1 MRKFFNFFK
10 MMNIK
15 TYNSNNFFF
24 SAAGLKGQKVVI
36 ANKAGSSTATS
47 TTSTTPSSAIRI
59 VKVGNQPK
67 KTIAIMPAANSPVT
81 NSSPNVSSQESSSSD
96 SSRLEL
102 KRKLAEAEESAKRI
116 LEEYEQKLA
125 EAKRLR
131 EELVQKQDDLNDET

>member
-1 MRKFFNFFK
+1 M
-10 MMNIK
+10 
-15 TYNSNNFFF
+15 
-24 SAAGLKGQKVVI
+24 VI
-36 ANKAGSSTATS
+36 ANKAGSSTATT

-81 NSSPNVSSQESSSSD
+81 NISPVTNNSPNISSQESSSSD

-102 KRKLAEAEESAKRI
+102 KRKLAETEDAAKRI

-131 EELVQKQDDLNDET
+131 EELVQKQDDLNDEI

>member
-1 MRKFFNFFK
+1 M
-10 MMNIK
+10 
-15 TYNSNNFFF
+15 
-24 SAAGLKGQKVVI
+24 VI
-36 ANKAGSSTATS
+36 ANKAGSSTATT

-81 NSSPNVSSQESSSSD
+81 NNSPNISSQESSSSD

-102 KRKLAEAEESAKRI
+102 KRKLAETEDAAKRI

-131 EELVQKQDDLNDET
+131 DELVQKQDDLNDEI

>member
-1 MRKFFNFFK
+1 M
-10 MMNIK
+10 IWI
-15 TYNSNNFFF
+15 FFF

-36 ANKAGSSTATS
+36 ANKAGSSTATT

-81 NSSPNVSSQESSSSD
+81 NNSPNISSQESSSSSD

-102 KRKLAEAEESAKRI
+102 KRKLAETEDAAKRI

-131 EELVQKQDDLNDET
+131 DELVQKQDDLNDEI